1 MNKKTKDEEK
11 IEKLIKESGVLDDS
25 IYKDKNEPKIKTSKE
40 VLAEMEN
47 FIDRDLN
54 IIAKNVS
61 DTLRQI
67 GVSVIIIYVALKLY
81 VDAFRE
87 NILGDEDRNVCD
99 LIMKHC
105 NPPLTFFPKKRKTEK
120 EQSNE

>member
-1 MNKKTKDEEK
+1 MNKKAQDAEK
-11 IEKLIKESGVLDDS
+11 IEKLIKDSGVLDDS
-25 IYKDKNEPKIKTSKE
+25 IYKDKNEHKIKTSNE
-40 VLAEMEN
+40 ILAEMEN

-54 IIAKNVS
+54 IIAMKVS

-67 GVSVIIIYVALKLY
+67 GVSVIIKYVALKLY

-87 NILGDEDRNVCD
+87 NILGDDDRNVCD

-105 NPPLTFFPKKRKTEK
+105 NPPLTFFPKKIKTEK
-120 EQSNE
+120 EQKQ